1 MSSVADA
8 KPVSEWTKSD
18 LHRYVAGLSNPSK
31 MPGYGYSLPAAE
43 CITGA
48 KLRPVVGST
57 CSKCYALKGRYSFK
71 EVKSALYRR
80 LESLTKPLWAVVMG
94 ELIRRTADPADPYFR
109 WHDAG
114 DLQSVEHLAQ
124 IVEVCEDTPN
134 VRHWLPT
141 REYKIVQRF
150 IIDGGSI
157 PENLNIRLSAHMIDG
172 EAPAI
177 IGLTASTVSTGEP
190 AEGVHRCPASHQEN
204 KCGPCRACW
213 DKGVEIVDYPLH

>member
-1 MSSVADA
+1 MSSVTDA
-8 KPVSEWTKSD
+8 TPVTEWTKSE

-80 LESLTKPLWAVVMG
+80 LESISKPLWAPVMA
-94 ELIRRTADPADPYFR
+94 ELIRRTGDGYFR
-109 WHDAG
+109 WHDSG
-114 DLQSVEHLAQ
+114 DLQSVEHLGL
-124 IVEVCEDTPN
+124 IVDVCEATPD

-141 REYKIVQRF
+141 REYQIVQRF
-150 IIDGGSI
+150 IIDGRAI
-157 PENLNIRLSAHMIDG
+157 PENLCVRLSAHMIDG
-172 EAPAI
+172 PAPVV
-177 IGLTASTVSTGEP
+177 IGLTASTVSTTESP
-190 AEGVHRCPASHQEN
+190 EGVHACPSRHQDN
-204 KCGPCRACW
+204 KCGDCRACW
-213 DKGVEIVDYPLH
+213 DRGVPVVDYHIH